1 MSLEFI
7 KASLS
12 YVITKY
18 VVIILNF
25 LRTLIVAAALGP
37 KSLGEYAFIV
47 ILMEY
52 IHYSNLGIFHAMN
65 KEVSINL
72 GKEDK
77 TLYITKVINNTISF
91 QLLNSLFLGVL
102 FILFYTLDSLA
113 IITNDVIDIKYL
125 AYIFVLAA
133 VYQVKSFIFV
143 YLRLFDEFFDIVKIE
158 LFSAIFVFMGVYIF
172 IDQFGITAILLISI
186 IGNLLVI
193 IPSLKKIKSLN
204 FLIEKPL
211 IKSLILLA
219 LPLLL
224 FNFLVLLTT
233 SIDRIMISQ
242 LVSSNQATL
251 GIFHFGYL
259 LSFGVMTA
267 FNSVIFLL
275 VPKVLRQFNSKSK
288 DVNLMLDQTKLVEN
302 VVIFIAVISMIV
314 LPIFIREFMPD
325 YFQSILVMQFLLL
338 AYSINGLAFLPGSH
352 LIANNW
358 QLKLVPSFVLALTSA
373 FILNFL
379 SITLGYGI
387 YGVAIATIFTF
398 CIYTFGLFLVYLHLM
413 KEPILQGLFKI
424 FGRVFTFSFFAIIL
438 LYERFPIYI
447 LLLLY
452 LTIYGAE
459 VARLIKVFYPTLK
472 SYLDG

>member
-1 MSLEFI
+1 
-7 KASLS
+7 
-12 YVITKY
+12 
-18 VVIILNF
+18 
-25 LRTLIVAAALGP
+25 
-37 KSLGEYAFIV
+37 
-47 ILMEY
+47 
-52 IHYSNLGIFHAMN
+52 
-65 KEVSINL
+65 
-72 GKEDK
+72 
-77 TLYITKVINNTISF
+77 
-91 QLLNSLFLGVL
+91 
-102 FILFYTLDSLA
+102 
-113 IITNDVIDIKYL
+113 
-125 AYIFVLAA
+125 
-133 VYQVKSFIFV
+133 
-143 YLRLFDEFFDIVKIE
+143 
-158 LFSAIFVFMGVYIF
+158 
-172 IDQFGITAILLISI
+172 
-186 IGNLLVI
+186 
-193 IPSLKKIKSLN
+193 
-204 FLIEKPL
+204 
-211 IKSLILLA
+211 
-219 LPLLL
+219 
-224 FNFLVLLTT
+224 
-233 SIDRIMISQ
+233 
-242 LVSSNQATL
+242 
-251 GIFHFGYL
+251 
-259 LSFGVMTA
+259 MTA

-302 VVIFIAVISMIV
+302 VVISIAVISMIV
-314 LPIFIREFMPD
+314 LPIFIREFMPE

-398 CIYTFGLFLVYLHLM
+398 CIYTVGLFLVYLNFM

-438 LYERFPIYI
+438 LYERFPIYF

-452 LTIYGAE
+452 LTIYGTE